1 MLLVTGGEGLIGSA
15 LIERLSDHGISA
27 RSFDVKSGSD
37 VRDTAALASAM
48 EGVTGIVALA
58 AVSRVVWAQRDP
70 ELTEAV
76 NVAALDRLLA
86 LATASP
92 QRPWVVF
99 ASSREV
105 YGEPQGLPVNE
116 AAPRAPLNVY
126 ARSKVAGE
134 LAMEWAASAGLVAN
148 IARFS
153 NVYGSVADHADRV
166 VPAFARAAASGATAY
181 LEGPENT
188 FDFTHVDDVADGLL
202 RLVMATA
209 SGRQLPPIHFV
220 SGRGTTLRELADL
233 AEANSTGMRC
243 EVRPSR
249 NYDVSR
255 FIGDPA
261 RAMDLLGWQATTPLE
276 QGFAALVEAF
286 RKDAIEAACGLVEA

>member
-15 LIERLSDHGISA
+15 LIERLGKHGIPA
-27 RSFDVKSGSD
+27 RSFDIRSGFD

-48 EGVTGIVALA
+48 DGVTGIVALA

-70 ELTEAV
+70 ELADAV

-92 QRPWVVF
+92 LRPWVVF

-105 YGEPQGLPVNE
+105 YGEPESLPVSE

-134 LAMEWAASAGLVAN
+134 LAMEWAADAGLVAN

-153 NVYGSVADHADRV
+153 NVYGSTADHADRV
-166 VPAFARAAASGATAY
+166 VPAFARAAAIGATAY

-188 FDFTHVDDVADGLL
+188 FDFTHVDDVAGGLFQ
-202 RLVMATA
+202 LVKETA

-220 SGRGTTLRELADL
+220 SGRGTTLRQLADL
-233 AEANSTGMRC
+233 AEANSAGMRC
-243 EVRPSR
+243 EERPSR
-249 NYDVSR
+249 NYDVAR
-255 FIGDPA
+255 FIGDPT
-261 RAMDLLGWQATTPLE
+261 RAHELLGWRATTPIE
-276 QGFAALVEAF
+276 EGFASLVEAF
-286 RKDAIEAACGLVEA
+286 RKEGAQAAPGLVEA